1 VEPLTWSVLQ
11 AALGRY
17 EVLDV
22 LYLYYVEGWRPYKIG
37 RRLGLSGR
45 TVRRMVLRVWE
56 EVDSGFGLVDYLRYY
71 YDNLLEVEPLV
82 VLSDD
87 GFTCRLC
94 GETVLRHPGRHI
106 LGRHLDLLL
115 AIRDAVRL
123 SRRRLNKESL

>member
-1 VEPLTWSVLQ
+1 MEPLTWLVLQ
-11 AALGRY
+11 AVLGRY

-22 LYLYYVEGWRPYKIG
+22 LYLYYVEGWRPYRIG

-45 TVRRMVLRVWE
+45 TVRRMVTRVWE

-71 YDNLLEVEPLV
+71 YRELTEVEPLI

-94 GETVLRHPGRHI
+94 GEVVLRHPERH
-106 LGRHLDLLL
+106 LLERHLDLLL
-115 AIRDAVRL
+115 VVRDAVRL
-123 SRRRLNKESL
+123 SRGRR